1 MPASRSRKLIKGIP
15 LLLSHTETKRRED
28 AEREELLLKGTKK
41 GPSGKKRGPRTSR
54 TKAKIGEEAESWIR
68 AQEKDAKSSGR
79 TLRRT
84 FIGEWSKAWGA
95 QPPRIREMD
104 CAALETDTRTQSTS
118 VEPDDTTRRRNLLYI
133 GEPVHQLLHR
143 FKEEKKAHADTPIP
157 NIIAVS
163 QTVGPMAETRINEA
177 IQVDK
182 GLPRSKR
189 QKLKQDHSTPGIPEF
204 TYNYRDS
211 EAASSSTSSLTRL
224 VTPSES
230 VFDYNACLLP
240 SLRHDPQNGYGYD
253 APMLGSVNQPDGLDG
268 LDLDLNTSSLDHIN
282 SDRFLSMDFNR
293 LDGQSMLGAFRKP
306 FQEQIHTFDSGA
318 DAMALFGETLSDSN
332 YAVPLPG
339 DAVIFGMPSS
349 TGLTTEDY
357 ERVARMA
364 LASISNPIL

>member
-1 MPASRSRKLIKGIP
+1 MPASRSRKLIRGIP
-15 LLLSHTETKRRED
+15 LLLSHTETMRREGV
-28 AEREELLLKGTKK
+28 EREEQLLKDAKK
-41 GPSGKKRGPRTSR
+41 GPLGKKRGPRTSR

-79 TLRRT
+79 TLRKT

-104 CAALETDTRTQSTS
+104 CVALETDARTQPTS
-118 VEPDDTTRRRNLLYI
+118 VVDKPDDTCRRKHIYI
-133 GEPVHQLLHR
+133 GEPVHQLLRR
-143 FKEEKKAHADTPIP
+143 FKEKKAQPIP
-157 NIIAVS
+157 DIVPVFQLQIVES
-163 QTVGPMAETRINEA
+163 MGETRRNKA
-177 IQVDK
+177 IQGDK
-182 GLPRSKR
+182 GPPRQKR
-189 QKLKQDHSTPGIPEF
+189 QKVEQDHSTPGIPEF

-211 EAASSSTSSLTRL
+211 EAASSSTSSLIRL

-240 SLRHDPQNGYGYD
+240 SLRHDHQNEYD

-268 LDLDLNTSSLDHIN
+268 LDLDLNTSSFDHIN
-282 SDRFLSMDFNR
+282 SDRLPSMDLNR
-293 LDGQSMLGAFRKP
+293 LDGQSMFGAFRKP

-318 DAMALFGETLSDSN
+318 DAMALFGETLSDPD
-332 YAVPLPG
+332 YAVPLHG